1 MRQAV
6 DCMKPNISRIIAVA
20 CLIVVFILVVAGYQL
35 ITTPARM
42 VDKCADIMKA
52 WGQTKVTI
60 TSQNDCL
67 EVKPAAELV
76 FAKIRVR
83 SILTYQTTVFGSTK
97 IIIGHQAFDI
107 RLGWDLRDNFKVTVQ
122 KDNKTAR
129 IVAPPPKVLT
139 VAGVEPMP
147 VVLYREDGVINK
159 LTPEDGFE
167 FSRQLK
173 SEAMGSADMNE
184 ARATAKEGFEKFFKC
199 MFELQG
205 LAVSFDY
212 TDKPS
217 PIINLKNADRTQ

>member
-1 MRQAV
+1 MAIVGTVAV
-6 DCMKPNISRIIAVA
+6 T
-20 CLIVVFILVVAGYQL
+20 ILAVAGYEL
-35 ITTPARM
+35 ITAPARM
-42 VDKCADIMKA
+42 VNKCADVIKA

-76 FAKIRVR
+76 FAKVRVR
-83 SILTYQTTVFGSTK
+83 SILKYQTTVLGSTK

-107 RLGWDLRDNFKVTVQ
+107 RLGWDLNDSFKVTVQ
-122 KDNKTAR
+122 QANKTAR

-139 VAGVEPMP
+139 VAGVEQMP
-147 VVLYREDGVINK
+147 VILYRDDGVINK

-167 FSRQLK
+167 FSRQLR
-173 SEAMGSADMNE
+173 SEAMKSADLNE

-212 TDKPS
+212 ADNSRPM
-217 PIINLKNADRTQ
+217 INFKNADTTK